1 MILRLYRTYFL
12 DHKFINTQ
20 KELSDKDKIKLANY
34 ILSEDVLRIDKI
46 IELDLINGR
55 TMVPELEI
63 LKILQ
68 TERIKY

>member
-12 DHKFINTQ
+12 DHKFINTK
-20 KELSDKDKIKLANY
+20 KELSDKDKIKLAEY
-34 ILSEDVLRIDKI
+34 ILNEDVLRIDKI
-46 IELDLINGR
+46 IELDLLNGK